1 MTDFVCYYFSSPFFI
16 YQTISYAN
24 GPGYKYHHDIE
35 SRFWRNLSQV
45 ELDGFLNS
53 YWLIFLI

>member
-1 MTDFVCYYFSSPFFI
+1 MTDFVCYYLNSSFLI

-24 GPGYKYHHDIE
+24 GPGYKYHHDTE

-45 ELDGFLNS
+45 ELDEFLYSN
-53 YWLIFLI
+53 WPIF